1 MLALKKPQSHSYDSD
16 DEVMGHGVG
25 ILLAAAV
32 VGVEGFDYL
41 NSKGVWT
48 NTQVV
53 DVIKH
58 NNVIKEQTTTFYK
71 HCATDFWATECDI
84 GTPDIKTGS
93 IKETFG

>member
-16 DEVMGHGVG
+16 DEVMGHGPIVG
-25 ILLAAAV
+25 VVAGVLLAA
-32 VGVEGFDYL
+32 EGFDYL

-84 GTPDIKTGS
+84 GTPDI
-93 IKETFG
+93 